1 MRACGSSFS
10 FLSIMV
16 CATALYGMVWPAILM
31 EWSVEEDSSL
41 GGGGV
46 GSAGFSFSKVLVS
59 FSCACRA
66 RGVSASSSVPA
77 IAARFILRIIG
88 TPRRW
93 IQNVLRNNNG
103 SEKAQESVHAH

>member
-1 MRACGSSFS
+1 
-10 FLSIMV
+10 MV
-16 CATALYGMVWPAILM
+16 CPAILM

-59 FSCACRA
+59 FSCAGRA

-77 IAARFILRIIG
+77 KAARFILRIIG

-93 IQNVLRNNNG
+93 IQNVLRNNG
-103 SEKAQESVHAH
+103 SAKAQESVPAHQGFETESWKRSV